1 MEAGHADLQDE
12 LSHGSGILARHP
24 GVLAFKLDQVPTVV
38 GYLAAEWIGF
48 SSLVPE
54 NKHVIIAHIVEQHET
69 MLCEIVNY
77 ILP

>member
-38 GYLAAEWIGF
+38 GHLATVGIGF
-48 SSLVPE
+48 TLVGDMCP
-54 NKHVIIAHIVEQHET
+54 
-69 MLCEIVNY
+69 
-77 ILP
+77 